1 MNSEFR
7 IQNEELR
14 KTIYDIYERTFQFAC
29 SVVRLHRTL
38 ANKPADRVAANQLL
52 RAGTSVGANLE
63 EANGAQSRADF
74 IAKMRIV
81 LKEARESHYWL
92 RLIEATEMAPLSN
105 VHPLVIEANEIV
117 SVLTTILKN
126 TTKNPVTS

>member
-14 KTIYDIYERTFQFAC
+14 KPTYDIYERTFQFAC

-38 ANKPADRVAANQLL
+38 AKKTADRVAANQLL

-92 RLIEATEMAPLSN
+92 RLIEATEMAPLDD
-105 VHPLVIEANEIV
+105 VHPLVIEANAIV